1 MNMEPDEALSFID
14 FLFEKDAEDKIY
26 LRWIV
31 GPQFSFSLDEFKERL
46 IPSPVR
52 PDDEILEEVYGI
64 IEKMGGEVNGN
75 I

>member
-1 MNMEPDEALSFID
+1 MKMEPDEAFSFID

-26 LRWIV
+26 LRWIL
-31 GPQFSFSLDEFKERL
+31 GPQYSYSFNDFKERL

-52 PDDEILEEVYGI
+52 SDDEILEEVYGI

>member
-1 MNMEPDEALSFID
+1 MKMEPDEAFSFID
-14 FLFEKDAEDKIY
+14 FLFEKDAEDKIFM
-26 LRWIV
+26 RWII
-31 GPQFSFSLDEFKERL
+31 GPQFSCSLDEFKKRL

-52 PDDEILEEVYGI
+52 SDDEILEEVYGI

>member
-1 MNMEPDEALSFID
+1 MKMEPEEALSFID

-31 GPQFSFSLDEFKERL
+31 GPQFSFSLDEFKKGL
-46 IPSPVR
+46 IPSTVR
-52 PDDEILEEVYGI
+52 SDDEILEEVYGI
-64 IEKMGGEVNGN
+64 IEKMGGEMNGN